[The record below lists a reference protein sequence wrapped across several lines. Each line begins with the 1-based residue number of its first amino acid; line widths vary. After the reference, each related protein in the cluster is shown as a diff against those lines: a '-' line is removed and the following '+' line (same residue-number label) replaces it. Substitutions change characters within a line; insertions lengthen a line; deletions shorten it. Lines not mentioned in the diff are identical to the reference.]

1 MSLYGDGVGMTRTAL
16 AAVTTDSQL
25 WCANSTNK
33 MSNDLKSQVTTLND
47 F

>member
-16 AAVTTDSQL
+16 AAVTTNDQL
-25 WCANSTNK
+25 WCANTTNK
-33 MSNDLKSQVTTLND
+33 MSDDLKSQVTTLND